1 MSVELDL
8 MKGAVEF
15 HTHSGPDLFP
25 RYCDHADLARQ
36 YKAVGF
42 KGLFI
47 KSHTWGS
54 ADRIPFIRELV
65 PDIDLFGTLVLSYA
79 NGGLNPF
86 AVEAGIKFGARIIYM
101 PCADAFHHR
110 DFFSKSAGVNPQ
122 AVSGKQPPFKE
133 RAKGIKVL
141 DENGKLLS
149 EVYDILDLIAEA
161 NICLS
166 MGHLSLEEELV
177 LIPEA
182 KKRGVSK
189 IVIDHPNSPFTD
201 VPFETQQKL
210 AAEGVTMA
218 YLFAEMSP
226 SFFAIAPREMA
237 RRIKALGAGN
247 VIMGTDVGQPG
258 NTANAEAFRVFVR
271 LMLDNGIAPEDIE
284 TMIKTNPIRLG
295 YPD

>member
-1 MSVELDL
+1 MSTELEL

-15 HTHSGPDLFP
+15 HTHSGPDLYP
-25 RYCDHADLARQ
+25 RYCDHAELARQ
-36 YKAVGF
+36 YKALGF
-42 KGLFI
+42 RGLFI

-54 ADRIPFIRELV
+54 ADRVPFIKELV
-65 PDIDLFGTLVLSYA
+65 PDIDIFGTLVLSYA
-79 NGGLNPF
+79 CGGLNPF
-86 AVEAGIKFGARIIYM
+86 AVEAGIKFGSRIIYM

-110 DFFSKSAGVNPQ
+110 DFFSKSSGVNPQ
-122 AVSGKQPPFKE
+122 AVTGKIPPFKE
-133 RAKGIKVL
+133 KVNGIKVT
-141 DENGKLLS
+141 DDNGRLLP
-149 EVYDILDLIAEA
+149 EMYDIIDLIAEA

-182 KKRGVSK
+182 QKRGVKK
-189 IVIDHPNSPFTD
+189 IVIDHPNSPFAD
-201 VPFETQQKL
+201 VPFDIQQKL
-210 AAEGVTMA
+210 VADGVVMV

-226 SFFAIAPREMA
+226 NFLAIAPRDMA
-237 RRIKALGAGN
+237 TRIKTLGAKN

-271 LMLDNGIAPEDIE
+271 LMLDNGIPPEDIE